1 MSHHRP
7 RSIISLAAAF
17 LLVGGCDNPDAAKLT
32 GHYSLESATSAQWTN
47 GSTLTPPA
55 ITGVLLMD
63 QSRFGQ
69 EGAYGSARMELVLSS
84 GPMGG
89 QSTNWSGSYTNGPG
103 GEITMRLNDIRFTG
117 EYVVDD
123 DVLTTTM
130 SADFSG
136 SEPSPFGTLVWK
148 RNPES

>member
-7 RSIISLAAAF
+7 RSILSLIAAF

-47 GSTLTPPA
+47 G
-55 ITGVLLMD
+55 
-63 QSRFGQ
+63 
-69 EGAYGSARMELVLSS
+69 
-84 GPMGG
+84 
-89 QSTNWSGSYTNGPG
+89 TNWSGSYTNGPG

-123 DVLTTTM
+123 DVLTTTL